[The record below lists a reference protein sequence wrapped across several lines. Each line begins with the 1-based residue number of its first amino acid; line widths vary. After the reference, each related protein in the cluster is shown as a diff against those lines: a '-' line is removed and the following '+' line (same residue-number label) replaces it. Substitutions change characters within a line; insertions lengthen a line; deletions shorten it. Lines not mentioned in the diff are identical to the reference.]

1 MIELIVFVGRFH
13 HMKKIRN
20 DSTPVKKQARI
31 FSGGRITVP
40 REVRLRM
47 GLRPGDTLEFETD
60 GDHFFMRRVK
70 PHRQRR
76 DSSLRSE

>member
-1 MIELIVFVGRFH
+1 MEK
-13 HMKKIRN
+13 MRN
-20 DSTPVKKQARI
+20 AGAPLKKQARV
-31 FSGGRITVP
+31 FSRGRITVP

-70 PHRQRR
+70 PRNSRR